1 MLEAIFILTLVV
13 FFSTVAIGAQILRV
27 ILRLDKIHDVLV
39 KEHVANARHRLGG
52 R

>member
-1 MLEAIFILTLVV
+1 MVEAIIVLIFVV
-13 FFSTVAIGAQILRV
+13 FFGTVTIGVQILRV
-27 ILRLDKIHDVLV
+27 IFRLDKIHDVLV